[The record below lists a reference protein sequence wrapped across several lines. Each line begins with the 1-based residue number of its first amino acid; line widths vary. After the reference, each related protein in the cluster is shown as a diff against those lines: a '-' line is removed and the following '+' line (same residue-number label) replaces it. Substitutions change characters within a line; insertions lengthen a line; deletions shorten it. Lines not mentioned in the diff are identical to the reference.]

1 MYQAKSSMR
10 METFGFSFAEDGAAF
25 VPDEILG
32 KCELGTVQPRAFF
45 KMNSHMQH
53 LMNGVV

>member
-1 MYQAKSSMR
+1 MR

-32 KCELGTVQPRAFF
+32 KNTRKDTVLAYVSIEDGGLCCIR
-45 KMNSHMQH
+45 
-53 LMNGVV
+53 